1 MRDPPATWAMV
12 YLELSAES
20 SASLRMNAHA
30 AATAAILDLNHPQ
43 RERRLAAAYQVGAA
57 LKSGVLT
64 RERSD
69 EVNCH
74 VHTKY
79 SFSPYF
85 PAMAAWKALE
95 AKLLVVGIID
105 HDSVSGCEE
114 MLDAG
119 AALGIAATAGCEI
132 RVSFAGTQVAGRKLN
147 NPDSV
152 EIGYIALHGLP
163 RRAFAET
170 KAFLAPVFAAR
181 NQRNRRMLERLNQLL
196 APLNIAALDFERD
209 VASASQAAEQG
220 SITERHLL
228 FALARRL
235 IEVAGG
241 VGPELLA
248 LLTGKLGVAVAP
260 KLVGVLGDPRNP
272 HQIYD
277 LIGVLKSA
285 FLERIFIQPGSDECM
300 PVAQAVAFGNRVGA
314 IPVYAYLGDVGES
327 PTGDKKAE
335 KFEDD
340 FLELLVAE
348 IQALNFKGIT
358 YMPPRNTSAQLQ
370 RLQDLCRKHDL
381 FEISGVDIN
390 SSRQS
395 FSCPIILEPQFRHL
409 IDATWALFAHERLG
423 HFDPRLA
430 LFSPANPLAARSLNE
445 RVAAYALIGRQI
457 DPWQP
462 DAVAHLAQQV
472 APSVAKA

>member
-1 MRDPPATWAMV
+1 
-12 YLELSAES
+12 
-20 SASLRMNAHA
+20 MNDHA
-30 AATAAILDLNHPQ
+30 AATAAILALNHS
-43 RERRLAAAYQVGAA
+43 ERSQRLAAAQQVGAA
-57 LKSGVLT
+57 IKSGLIT
-64 RERSD
+64 RSLSE

-105 HDSVSGCEE
+105 HDSVSGCDE

-119 AALGIAATAGCEI
+119 AAMGIAATAGCEI
-132 RVSFAGTQVAGRKLN
+132 RVSFAGTKVAGRKLN

-181 NQRNRRMLERLNQLL
+181 NQRNRRMLEALNRLL
-196 APLNIAALDFERD
+196 APLGIAALDFERD
-209 VASASQAAEQG
+209 VVSASQAAEQG

-228 FALARRL
+228 FALAKRL
-235 IEVAGG
+235 IEVAG
-241 VGPELLA
+241 VGPA
-248 LLTGKLGVAVAP
+248 LLTLVRDKLGVTLSP
-260 KLVGVLGDPRNP
+260 KLAPLLADPANP
-272 HQIYD
+272 HHIYD

-285 FLERIFIQPGSDECM
+285 FIERIFIQPGSDECM

-348 IQALNFKGIT
+348 VKALDFKGIT

-370 RLQDLCRKHDL
+370 RLQDLCRQHDL

-395 FSCPIILEPQFRHL
+395 FTCPIILEPQFRHL
-409 IDATWALFAHERLG
+409 VDATWALFAHEHLG
-423 HFDPRLA
+423 NFDPRLA
-430 LFSPANPLAARSLNE
+430 LFSPANPLAARSLTE
-445 RVAAYALIGRQI
+445 RVAAYAVIGRNI
-457 DPWQP
+457 NPWQP
-462 DAVAHLAQQV
+462 DQVAHLVPQA
-472 APSVAKA
+472 AAAR

>member
-1 MRDPPATWAMV
+1 MNDFA
-12 YLELSAES
+12 SAISE
-20 SASLRMNAHA
+20 
-30 AATAAILDLNHPQ
+30 LNHSD
-43 RERRLAAAYQVGAA
+43 RATRLAAAKKVGAA
-57 LKSGVLT
+57 LASGALH
-64 RERSD
+64 RDLSD

-85 PAMAAWKALE
+85 PAMAAWKAIE
-95 AKLLVVGIID
+95 GKLLAVGIID

-119 AALGIAATAGCEI
+119 ASLGIAATAGCEI
-132 RVSFAGTQVAGRKLN
+132 RVSFAGTKVAGRKLN

-181 NQRNRRMLERLNQLL
+181 NQRNRRMLTSLNALL
-196 APLNIAALDFERD
+196 VPLGIAALDFERD
-209 VASASQAAEQG
+209 VAAVSQAAEQG
-220 SITERHLL
+220 SITERHLM
-228 FALARRL
+228 FALAKRL
-235 IEVAGG
+235 VEVAGI
-241 VGPELLA
+241 GPA
-248 LLTGKLGVAVAP
+248 LLTLLGDKLGVKVPAKLAP
-260 KLVGVLGDPRNP
+260 LLADPANP
-272 HQIYD
+272 HHIYD
-277 LIGVLKSA
+277 VIGVLKSA
-285 FLERIFIQPGSDECM
+285 FLDRIFIQPGADECM

-348 IQALNFKGIT
+348 VKALNFKGIT
-358 YMPPRNTSAQLQ
+358 YMPPRNTSAQLK
-370 RLQDLCRKHDL
+370 RLQDLCRLHDL

-395 FSCPIILEPQFRHL
+395 FTCPIILEPQFRHL
-409 IDATWALFAHERLG
+409 VDATWALFAHERLAN
-423 HFDPRLA
+423 FDPRLA
-430 LFSPANPLAARSLNE
+430 LFSANNPLAARSLDE
-445 RVAAYALIGRQI
+445 RVAAYAVIGRQI
-457 DPWQP
+457 DPRQP
-462 DAVAHLAQQV
+462 DTVAHLLPQV
-472 APSVAKA
+472 VAAVSRRE